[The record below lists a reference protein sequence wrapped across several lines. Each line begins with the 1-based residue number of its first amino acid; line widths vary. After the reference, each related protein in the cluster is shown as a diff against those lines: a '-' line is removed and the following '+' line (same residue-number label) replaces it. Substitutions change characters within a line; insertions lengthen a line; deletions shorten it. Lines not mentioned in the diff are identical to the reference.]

1 MTDRPTMPAVAVVAG
16 KKHSLHLSRL
26 PVPKPDPSQVLVK
39 LLRVGVCGTD
49 QEIIEASFG
58 TAPPGGDALVIG
70 HEMLGQV
77 VAAGS
82 HAEGLQIGDLVTN
95 TVRRPDWC
103 DACRSGQSDFCTD
116 LEYTEFGIIGRHG
129 FMTEYIVDQPER
141 LIRVPADLEHV
152 GILIE
157 PLSVVEKALQQAQL
171 IQRRISTWTPK
182 SALVVGAGPIGILGA
197 LLLRVRGVEDVTVVA
212 RRPAPNAP
220 SRIIE
225 AAGARYA
232 SVREHTLAEITADLP
247 PVDVIFECSGNAEI
261 AFDAMRVLGNNGVMV
276 LLSITGGDELV
287 PQPVS
292 LINREFVLGNKVV
305 VGSVNSSKEH
315 FELGVAD
322 LTAIEQRWPGL
333 AEQLITRRLPGFAA
347 WEQITQKESDGI
359 KTVIEVG

>member
-1 MTDRPTMPAVAVVAG
+1 HVMLCRVEAV
-16 KKHSLHLSRL
+16 
-26 PVPKPDPSQVLVK
+26 
-39 LLRVGVCGTD
+39 
-49 QEIIEASFG
+49 
-58 TAPPGGDALVIG
+58 GGSVTG
-70 HEMLGQV
+70 WQH
-77 VAAGS
+77 
-82 HAEGLQIGDLVTN
+82 GDLVTN

-103 DACRSGQSDFCTD
+103 EACRSGQSDFCTD

-141 LIRVPADLEHV
+141 LIRVPVELEHV

-182 SALVVGAGPIGILGA
+182 SALVVGAGPSGLLGA
-197 LLLRVRGVEDVTVVA
+197 LLLRGRGVEDGTGVA

-232 SVREHTLAEITADLP
+232 SVRERSLREIVADQP

-276 LLSITGGDELV
+276 LLSITGGDDLV
-287 PQPVS
+287 PQPIN
-292 LINREFVLGNKVV
+292 LLNREFVLGNKVLA
-305 VGSVNSSKEH
+305 GSVNSSKEH

-322 LTAIEQRWPGL
+322 LTAIVQRWRGL